1 MEKTN
6 KDQTDKAII
15 ASDREQV
22 QYLEREIELFLP
34 TKKYFDNK
42 YRNSV
47 FLSKKR
53 GSHYSKASTAIG
65 RYIVGLEQKIIDIKD
80 KYGWL

>member
-1 MEKTN
+1 MNNEKIE
-6 KDQTDKAII
+6 KEVI
-15 ASDREQV
+15 ASDREQIK
-22 QYLEREIELFLP
+22 YLEREIELFLP

-42 YRNSV
+42 HRNSV

-80 KYGWL
+80 KHGWL

>member
-15 ASDREQV
+15 ASDREQIE
-22 QYLEREIELFLP
+22 YLENEIQMFRP
-34 TKKYFDNK
+34 TLEYLENK
-42 YRNSV
+42 SRGA
-47 FLSKKR
+47 FIGHKR
-53 GSHYSKASTAIG
+53 STHYCQASTAMK